1 MFSKYSSNFIYSITW
16 NHYII
21 YNIIFYILYFY
32 ILYIL
37 MNFIN
42 EISKIVDKEKKRQS
56 ELEKKN
62 IEKQKQNKILMEK
75 KREYENSIKKYNEF
89 LNNFQYGTISADNT
103 NNFLKDTTKQ
113 SFEDCLKKAYTYD
126 YNKFPYIGWESNNNS
141 SESGYCYIGNNK
153 NDVETLNYTGKNKVP
168 VYITPVKDSSAKL
181 YNNLSKRENI
191 GKNRL
196 IDRIKD
202 NLDSTTRKLMYEKNL
217 IDSKNEQLIKDNYK
231 ELNGLDDKI
240 LTTTQQIRD
249 NTNRYILTKSIKN
262 ILEIFIVVIIIS
274 FVLMLTYFLIKYYR
288 NIGSNNVN
296 NLNKMNL
303 NKLNLNKGNNLNKL
317 NLNKI

>member
-1 MFSKYSSNFIYSITW
+1 
-16 NHYII
+16 
-21 YNIIFYILYFY
+21 
-32 ILYIL
+32 
-37 MNFIN
+37 
-42 EISKIVDKEKKRQS
+42 
-56 ELEKKN
+56 
-62 IEKQKQNKILMEK
+62 
-75 KREYENSIKKYNEF
+75 
-89 LNNFQYGTISADNT
+89 
-103 NNFLKDTTKQ
+103 
-113 SFEDCLKKAYTYD
+113 
-126 YNKFPYIGWESNNNS
+126 
-141 SESGYCYIGNNK
+141 
-153 NDVETLNYTGKNKVP
+153 
-168 VYITPVKDSSAKL
+168 
-181 YNNLSKRENI
+181 
-191 GKNRL
+191 
-196 IDRIKD
+196 
-202 NLDSTTRKLMYEKNL
+202 MYEKNL

-303 NKLNLNKGNNLNKL
+303 NKMNLNKLNLNKGNNLNKL

>member
-1 MFSKYSSNFIYSITW
+1 
-16 NHYII
+16 
-21 YNIIFYILYFY
+21 
-32 ILYIL
+32 

-42 EISKIVDKEKKRQS
+42 EISKIVDKEKKKRS
-56 ELEKKN
+56 DLEKIN

-103 NNFLKDTTKQ
+103 NNFKKDNTKK
-113 SFEDCLKKAYTYD
+113 SFEDCLKKAYTHNYD
-126 YNKFPYIGWESNNNS
+126 KFPYIGWESNNNN

-153 NDVETLNYTGKNKVP
+153 NDVESLNYTGKNKVP
-168 VYITPVKDSSAKL
+168 VYITPVKGNNTKL
-181 YNNLSKRENI
+181 DDNLSGRENK
-191 GKNRL
+191 GKKKL

-202 NLDSTTRKLMYEKNL
+202 NLDSTTRKLMYEKNI
-217 IDSKNEQLIKDNYK
+217 IDGKNEQLIKDNYK

-288 NIGSNNVN
+288 NIGSNNGVNNVN

>member
-1 MFSKYSSNFIYSITW
+1 
-16 NHYII
+16 
-21 YNIIFYILYFY
+21 
-32 ILYIL
+32 

-42 EISKIVDKEKKRQS
+42 EISKIVDKEKKKQS
-56 ELEKKN
+56 ELEKIN

-103 NNFLKDTTKQ
+103 NNFLKDNTKK
-113 SFEDCLKKAYTYD
+113 SFEDCLKKAYTHNYD
-126 YNKFPYIGWESNNNS
+126 KFPYIGWESNNNN

-153 NDVETLNYTGKNKVP
+153 NDVESLNYTGKNKVP
-168 VYITPVKDSSAKL
+168 VYITPVKGNNTKL
-181 YNNLSKRENI
+181 DDNLSGRENK
-191 GKNRL
+191 GKKKL

-202 NLDSTTRKLMYEKNL
+202 NLDSTTRKLMYEKNI
-217 IDSKNEQLIKDNYK
+217 IDGKNEQLIKDNYK

-274 FVLMLTYFLIKYYR
+274 FVLMLTYYLIKFYKNNGL